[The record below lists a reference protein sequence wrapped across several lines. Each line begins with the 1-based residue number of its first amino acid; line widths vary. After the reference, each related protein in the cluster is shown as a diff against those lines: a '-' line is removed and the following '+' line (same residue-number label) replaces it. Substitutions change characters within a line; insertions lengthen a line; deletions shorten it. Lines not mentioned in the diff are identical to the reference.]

1 MLAVLQTNGLRR
13 ASNKNVLGLSLL
25 ANTLLFYEGSQAA
38 ESNCYRKPY
47 GLPTFTIHRGSTWLS
62 FSVCTSPHLSRKPQT
77 KQKSRPQYWALQS
90 PVFLSSA
97 IQHSH
102 CGGFLLQR

>member
-38 ESNCYRKPY
+38 ESNCYRKPC
-47 GLPTFTIHRGSTWLS
+47 GSLTFTIHRGSTWQS
-62 FSVCTSPHLSRKPQT
+62 FSVCTSPHQSRKPQT
-77 KQKSRPQYWALQS
+77 KQKSRLQYEHCDVLSFS
-90 PVFLSSA
+90 PRPYTTA
-97 IQHSH
+97 IVEG
-102 CGGFLLQR
+102 C